1 MISAHGEKGE
11 KIMTLEKT
19 KKEMVKF
26 VERKTTLRPAFVDPI
41 LNAVE
46 VVRCKDCKFNYANQI
61 PSDDACQLCV
71 ELPISKEFYCAYGET
86 TAWTPPKR
94 MCNKEGIM
102 CEFATEFGYCKITG
116 CVHRTINYSVQ
127 DGGKDETL

>member
-1 MISAHGEKGE
+1 MLTEYYNH
-11 KIMTLEKT
+11 
-19 KKEMVKF
+19 
-26 VERKTTLRPAFVDPI
+26 RTTIQHKSLKQALSQIPTVD
-41 LNAVE
+41 AVP

-71 ELPISKEFYCAYGET
+71 ELPISKDFYCAYGET
-86 TAWTPPKR
+86 TAWTLPKR

>member
-1 MISAHGEKGE
+1 MRTIDADALKQTFCAECARTQCEDCDIDYHFEHLAP
-11 KIMTLEKT
+11 T
-19 KKEMVKF
+19 
-26 VERKTTLRPAFVDPI
+26 VD
-41 LNAVE
+41 AVE

-71 ELPISKEFYCAYGET
+71 ELPISKDFYCAYGET
-86 TAWTPPKR
+86 TDLTPPKR
-94 MCNKEGIM
+94 MCIKEGIM
-102 CEFATEFGYCKITG
+102 CELATEFGYCKITG